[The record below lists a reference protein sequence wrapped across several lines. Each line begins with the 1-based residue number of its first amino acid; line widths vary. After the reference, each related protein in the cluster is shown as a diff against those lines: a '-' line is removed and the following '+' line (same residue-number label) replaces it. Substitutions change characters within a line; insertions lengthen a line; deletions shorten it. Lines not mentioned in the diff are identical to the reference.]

1 MDKMCCNVIVNECAE
16 KDQIKSVETATR
28 LLNTFVMSLVCL
40 PLYMTTGVSWNFVA
54 STGVR
59 NLK

>member
-1 MDKMCCNVIVNECAE
+1 MNVPGIE
-16 KDQIKSVETATR
+16 KDKIKSVETATKP
-28 LLNTFVMSLVCL
+28 LNIYVMSLVCL
-40 PLYMTTGVSWNFVA
+40 PLYMTTGTSWNLVA